1 MTTDTEIAGNYAL
14 SGGSGDPSFVAER
27 LGEIQEEQTPDVEP
41 SEAAELREH
50 VESGEAEYGTVDING
65 DSIEIV
71 SPIGVGRRCRIA
83 KQAQTADERDDRGAQ
98 VDAILGMIDALVAA
112 TEDGYGRDYWD
123 DLGDEALR
131 DAFQQA
137 GRQSAGGSQAGN

>member
-27 LGEIQEEQTPDVEP
+27 LGEIQEEQTPDITAT
-41 SEAAELREH
+41 EAAELREH
-50 VESGEAEYGTVDING
+50 VEADDAEYGTVDING

-83 KQAQTADERDDRGAQ
+83 KQANTADERGDDAAG
-98 VDAILGMIDALVAA
+98 VDAILGMIDALNDA
-112 TEDGYGRDYWD
+112 TEPAFDRDYWD

-131 DAFQQA
+131 DAFRQA
-137 GRQSAGGSQAGN
+137 GRQSAGGAQAGN

>member
-14 SGGSGDPSFVAER
+14 SGGSGDPSFVADR

-41 SEAAELREH
+41 SEAAELRDH
-50 VESGEAEYGTVDING
+50 VESGELDYGTVDING

-71 SPIGVGRRCRIA
+71 SAIGVGRRCRIA

-98 VDAILGMIDALVAA
+98 VDAILGMIDALVDA